1 MQSYILILALV
12 VGVAMYNTPGAP
24 EPVAIGRSTMQVCDP
39 WRGTSCSADVASPA
53 A

>member
-39 WRGTSCSADVASPA
+39 WRGTSRSVD
-53 A
+53 